1 MEEMK
6 RNLMLVMTDKD
17 IAKSEIDKMEMRLR
31 EIAKARKGLVNLITS
46 GTVDEDSLDKDFEDL
61 INEEKFL
68 KQQISD
74 RKTKSKISDEKRY
87 HLMSA
92 FEELQK
98 SKFRM
103 TEYDDVTVRKV
114 IECIRVLSKTEI
126 QIIFKGGFEMNV
138 EVDR

>member
-1 MEEMK
+1 
-6 RNLMLVMTDKD
+6 
-17 IAKSEIDKMEMRLR
+17 MR
-31 EIAKARKGLVNLITS
+31 AKARKGLVSLITS

-74 RKTKSKISDEKRY
+74 RKTKSKLSDEKRY

-98 SKFRM
+98 AKFQM

-114 IECIRVLSKTEI
+114 VECIRVLSKTEI

>member
-1 MEEMK
+1 
-6 RNLMLVMTDKD
+6 
-17 IAKSEIDKMEMRLR
+17 MRLR

-68 KQQISD
+68 KEQISN
-74 RKTKSKISDEKRY
+74 RKLKSKLSDEKRY

-92 FEELQK
+92 FEELQR
-98 SKFRM
+98 SEFRM
-103 TEYDDVTVRKV
+103 TEYDDVTIRKV
-114 IECIRVLSKTEI
+114 IECIRVLSKTEV

-138 EVDR
+138 KIDI

>member
-1 MEEMK
+1 MK
-6 RNLMLVMTDKD
+6 EQIADRN
-17 IAKSEIDKMEMRLR
+17 SR
-31 EIAKARKGLVNLITS
+31 
-46 GTVDEDSLDKDFEDL
+46 
-61 INEEKFL
+61 
-68 KQQISD
+68 
-74 RKTKSKISDEKRY
+74 SKLSDEKRY

-98 SKFRM
+98 AKFQM

-114 IECIRVLSKTEI
+114 VECIRVLSKTEI